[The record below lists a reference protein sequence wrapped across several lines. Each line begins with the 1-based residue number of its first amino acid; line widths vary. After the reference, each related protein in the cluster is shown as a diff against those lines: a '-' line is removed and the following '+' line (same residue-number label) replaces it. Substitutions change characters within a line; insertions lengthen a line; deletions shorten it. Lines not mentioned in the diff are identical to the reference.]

1 MITKLKLWR
10 ATLQNNEYVKKIL
23 SLITNLFFFLTITF
37 FLGFDAIYP
46 LNVIGRLFFVGF
58 VGFAC
63 LYFLVFMNKPR
74 EIKLLAFGV
83 ISLIL
88 LILLSTVVNK
98 ISHSP
103 FTPVFNL
110 ALCLFVFWWGSEN
123 KHDTNIFYLLFLIA
137 TWIFL
142 LALLVIDYKTIISF
156 NFSSRYFATFFGNS
170 NDVARKIMFSLI
182 LNIGFFFKAKPRAI
196 KALSI
201 IISLIFTYLLILTGS
216 FSNTILVTLIW
227 IIVIYLLFP
236 QKYRWLYFL
245 LLFLGLCGIIVLLN
259 LPTFEYFK
267 HRIENLINTF
277 INGGSGG
284 STYNR
289 FLGAYYGLQLF
300 LERPLFGFGANGVF
314 NNYAIMSHNNMVEL
328 LADFGIFAFVLF
340 ELLLIVPFIN
350 IRKLKKCNFPFVL
363 LIIFY
368 LFFNQF
374 FLVEFNEKMDMMI
387 LGFIYVIFENDIHEL
402 GMSLALPKPR
412 IKLKKE
418 VIKI

>member
-1 MITKLKLWR
+1 MITKLKFWR

-23 SLITNLFFFLTITF
+23 SLITNLFFFLTVTF

-63 LYFLVFMNKPR
+63 LYFLVFMNKPK

-83 ISLIL
+83 VALIL
-88 LILLSTVVNK
+88 LILLSTVINK
-98 ISHSP
+98 FPSSP

-110 ALCLFVFWWGSEN
+110 ILCLFVFWWGSEN

-182 LNIGFFFKAKPRAI
+182 LNIGFFFKAKLRAI

-201 IISLIFTYLLILTGS
+201 IVSLLFTYLLILTGS

-245 LLFLGLCGIIVLLN
+245 LLFLGLCGLVVLLN
-259 LPTFEYFK
+259 LPQFEYYK

-277 INGGSGG
+277 INGSSGG
-284 STYNR
+284 STYSR

-300 LERPLFGFGANGVF
+300 LERPLFGFGPSGVF

-328 LADFGIFAFVLF
+328 LADYGICSFVLF
-340 ELLLIVPFIN
+340 ELLLIVPFLN
-350 IRKLKKCNFPFVL
+350 IRRIKKCDFPFVL
-363 LIIFY
+363 LVLFY

-374 FLVEFNEKMDMMI
+374 FLVEFDEKMDMMI

>member
-1 MITKLKLWR
+1 
-10 ATLQNNEYVKKIL
+10 
-23 SLITNLFFFLTITF
+23 
-37 FLGFDAIYP
+37 
-46 LNVIGRLFFVGF
+46 
-58 VGFAC
+58 
-63 LYFLVFMNKPR
+63 MNKPK
-74 EIKLLAFGV
+74 EIKFLAFGV
-83 ISLIL
+83 VALIL

-300 LERPLFGFGANGVF
+300 LERPLLGFGSSGVF

-340 ELLLIVPFIN
+340 ELLVPWHGE
-350 IRKLKKCNFPFVL
+350 PGYEVL
-363 LIIFY
+363 Y
-368 LFFNQF
+368 LLVAPRADEQGVVCVYDYEVLESAYGHE
-374 FLVEFNEKMDMMI
+374 FLPV
-387 LGFIYVIFENDIHEL
+387 LGDYERA
-402 GMSLALPKPR
+402 GGA
-412 IKLKKE
+412 
-418 VIKI
+418 

>member
-1 MITKLKLWR
+1 MITKLKFWR

-23 SLITNLFFFLTITF
+23 SLIANLFFFLTITF

-63 LYFLVFMNKPR
+63 LYFLVFMNKPK

-83 ISLIL
+83 VALIL
-88 LILLSTVVNK
+88 LILLSTVINK
-98 ISHSP
+98 FPSSP

-123 KHDTNIFYLLFLIA
+123 KQDTNIFYLLFLIA

-142 LALLVIDYKTIISF
+142 LALLVIDYKIIFSF
-156 NFSSRYFATFFGNS
+156 NFSSRSFATFFGNS

-182 LNIGFFFKAKPRAI
+182 LNIGFFFKAKPHPI
-196 KALSI
+196 KVSSI
-201 IISLIFTYLLILTGS
+201 VIAVIFTYLLLLTGS
-216 FSNTILVTLIW
+216 FSNTILVT
-227 IIVIYLLFP
+227 IVWMITIYLIFP
-236 QKYRWLYFL
+236 KKYRWIYFI
-245 LLFLGLCGIIVLLN
+245 LLFIGLCGIIVLLN
-259 LPTFEYFK
+259 LPPFEYFK

-277 INGGSGG
+277 INGSSGG

-300 LERPLFGFGANGVF
+300 LERPLLGFGSGGVF

-350 IRKLKKCNFPFVL
+350 IRKLKKCNFAFVL
-363 LIIFY
+363 LVIFY

>member
-58 VGFAC
+58 VGFSY
-63 LYFLVFMNKPR
+63 LYFLVFMNKPK
-74 EIKLLAFGV
+74 EIKFLAFGV
-83 ISLIL
+83 VALIL

-156 NFSSRYFATFFGNS
+156 NFSSRSFGTFFGNS

-289 FLGAYYGLQLF
+289 FLGAYYGLQF
-300 LERPLFGFGANGVF
+300 
-314 NNYAIMSHNNMVEL
+314 MVEL

-363 LIIFY
+363 LVIFY

-402 GMSLALPKPR
+402 GMSLALPKPK